1 MWGQVAQVLNA
12 SWNKRIIP
20 TRVGTSEGREP
31 KPSSKED
38 HPHACGDKSID
49 TPATFVVRGSS
60 PRVWGQVFIDRTT
73 TWHAR
78 IIPTRVGTRPPMIAS
93 ASGVSDHPHACGDKT
108 LSSKS
113 LKDCWGSSPRVWG
126 QVIAKFFSKGRTR
139 IIPTRVGTSFGNVII
154 FVWKR
159 DHPHA
164 CGDKGTRRLN
174 RSQSPGSSPRVWGQG
189 FSCLSVL
196 YHRRIIPTRVGTS
209 ELVASLDF
217 IP

>member
-78 IIPTRVGTRPPMIAS
+78 IIPTRVGTRHYPANLS
-93 ASGVSDHPHACGDKT
+93 KTAGDHPHACGDKSS
-108 LSSKS
+108 LSFLAKEEQGSSPRVWGQALATSSSSYGRGIIPTRVGTSTHLRAKS
-113 LKDCWGSSPRVWG
+113 LSAQDHPHACGDKQLATCFTTLTLGSSPRVWG
-126 QVIAKFFSKGRTR
+126 QVRCAAAILRVER
-139 IIPTRVGTSFGNVII
+139 IIPTRVGTR
-154 FVWKR
+154 K
-159 DHPHA
+159 
-164 CGDKGTRRLN
+164 
-174 RSQSPGSSPRVWGQG
+174 
-189 FSCLSVL
+189 
-196 YHRRIIPTRVGTS
+196 
-209 ELVASLDF
+209 
-217 IP
+217 

>member
-1 MWGQVAQVLNA
+1 MWGQAFIKMKLPLIC
-12 SWNKRIIP
+12 RIIP

-60 PRVWGQVFIDRTT
+60 PRVWGQDPIIRRTMALT
-73 TWHAR
+73 L
-78 IIPTRVGTRPPMIAS
+78 IIPTRVGTRRALV
-93 ASGVSDHPHACGDKT
+93 SGKSGYSNHPHACGDKT

-164 CGDKGTRRLN
+164 CGDKYTFKSKELERT
-174 RSQSPGSSPRVWGQG
+174 GSSPRVWGQAACDLLHYAYAG
-189 FSCLSVL
+189 
-196 YHRRIIPTRVGTS
+196 IIPTRVGTS
-209 ELVASLDF
+209 AVCRSYF
-217 IP
+217 TS

>member
-78 IIPTRVGTRPPMIAS
+78 IIPTRVGTRHYPANLS
-93 ASGVSDHPHACGDKT
+93 KTAGDHPHACGDKSS
-108 LSSKS
+108 LSFLAKEEQGSSPRVWGQALATSSSSYGRGIIPTRVGTSTHLRAKS
-113 LKDCWGSSPRVWG
+113 LSAQDHPHACGDKQLATCFTTLTLGSSPRVWG
-126 QVIAKFFSKGRTR
+126 QVRCAAAILRVER
-139 IIPTRVGTSFGNVII
+139 IIPTRVGTS
-154 FVWKR
+154 
-159 DHPHA
+159 
-164 CGDKGTRRLN
+164 L
-174 RSQSPGSSPRVWGQG
+174 
-189 FSCLSVL
+189 
-196 YHRRIIPTRVGTS
+196 
-209 ELVASLDF
+209 
-217 IP
+217 

>member
-1 MWGQVAQVLNA
+1 MKNYRSSPRVWGQVAQVLNA

-60 PRVWGQVFIDRTT
+60 PRVWGQDRVIVPFSCSIL
-73 TWHAR
+73 
-78 IIPTRVGTRPPMIAS
+78 IIPTRVGTSHIGNSKHIIRP
-93 ASGVSDHPHACGDKT
+93 DHPHACGDKT

-126 QVIAKFFSKGRTR
+126 QDSFISIEMTSFR
-139 IIPTRVGTSFGNVII
+139 IIPTRVGTS
-154 FVWKR
+154 
-159 DHPHA
+159 
-164 CGDKGTRRLN
+164 LL
-174 RSQSPGSSPRVWGQG
+174 
-189 FSCLSVL
+189 SCQ
-196 YHRRIIPTRVGTS
+196 
-209 ELVASLDF
+209 
-217 IP
+217 

>member
-31 KPSSKED
+31 KPSSKE
-38 HPHACGDKSID
+38 
-49 TPATFVVRGSS
+49 
-60 PRVWGQVFIDRTT
+60 
-73 TWHAR
+73 
-78 IIPTRVGTRPPMIAS
+78 
-93 ASGVSDHPHACGDKT
+93 DHPHACGDKT

-139 IIPTRVGTSFGNVII
+139 IIPTRVGTSSLRLASLRLR
-154 FVWKR
+154 W

-164 CGDKGTRRLN
+164 CGDKCGVPQLFYELR
-174 RSQSPGSSPRVWGQG
+174 GSSPRVWGQVFDI
-189 FSCLSVL
+189 FSAAIATG
-196 YHRRIIPTRVGTS
+196 IIPTRVGTS
-209 ELVASLDF
+209 KRYISEKLLFGDHPHACGDKFLTKVLR
-217 IP
+217 

>member
-60 PRVWGQVFIDRTT
+60 PRVWGQDRVIVPFSCSIL
-73 TWHAR
+73 
-78 IIPTRVGTRPPMIAS
+78 IIPTRVGTSHIGNSKHIIRP
-93 ASGVSDHPHACGDKT
+93 DHPHACGDKT

-126 QVIAKFFSKGRTR
+126 QDSFISIEMTSFR
-139 IIPTRVGTSFGNVII
+139 IIPTRVGTS
-154 FVWKR
+154 
-159 DHPHA
+159 
-164 CGDKGTRRLN
+164 LL
-174 RSQSPGSSPRVWGQG
+174 
-189 FSCLSVL
+189 SC
-196 YHRRIIPTRVGTS
+196 H
-209 ELVASLDF
+209 
-217 IP
+217 